1 MKNWFASQR
10 GMNPAAAGRKLALLV
25 VTPVTSFYLMQLIY
39 GAASLGYPLYAVL
52 GNGLCIGA
60 FYYLFCAATGHLA
73 LGSLITHILAGIV
86 GAANYFVAA
95 FRGNPVLPWDFKAIG
110 TALAVSGT
118 YSYRP
123 TWAMIAAALL
133 LAAAAWLIFKKRGLG
148 LFKVRRKWPRAV
160 ILAAGLFCIW
170 PIAQP
175 DVLANMGI
183 TTDVWD
189 QAKAYREN
197 GIIATFLCNTR
208 FMEVEVPQGYS
219 KAREE
224 ELLAQAGRRTGEN
237 KEGAG
242 TFKGEKPHIIAI
254 MNESWADFEEF
265 GNLDLNEGVM
275 DFIHSLDGVHGH
287 AYTSVFGAGTSAS
300 EFEFLTGNSMAFL
313 PSGSIPYQQYILEP
327 SPSLASLLKEE
338 GYRTLAIHPGE
349 RSSWQRDK
357 AYPLLGFEKFICAED
372 MDVKIT
378 ENHGYISD
386 ESSFAQVIREFE
398 KREPGER
405 MFIFNVTIQNHGSY
419 TDETFPASI
428 RLIDE
433 PGEYPKA
440 EQYLSL
446 VKETDKAFQGL
457 IEYFESQEEP
467 VVIVMF
473 GDHQPAVEQEFLDKA
488 YGVKQEDM
496 SMAEYMDKFRVPF
509 VIWSNKGLEGREPEI
524 TSLNFLA
531 QYVLRYAGIRPDAY
545 GNYLQS
551 FMTQIPALTFAGYVD
566 AQGEAHSHL
575 ETNGY
580 RGVIEEYQTV
590 QYGRLFGE

>member
-1 MKNWFASQR
+1 MKNWFASQK
-10 GMNPAAAGRKLALLV
+10 GTFTAAAAGKLLLLIL
-25 VTPVTSFYLMQLIY
+25 TPVTSFYLMQLIY
-39 GAASLGYPLYAVL
+39 GSASLRYPLYAVL

-60 FYYLFCAATGHLA
+60 FYYLFCAVTGHLA
-73 LGSLITHILAGIV
+73 FGSLLTHILAGIL

-123 TWAMIAAALL
+123 TWGMTAAAAL
-133 LAAAAWLIFKKRGLG
+133 LAAAAWVIFKKRGLG
-148 LFKVRRKWPRAV
+148 LFKVRRRWLRVV

-175 DVLANMGI
+175 DVLAEMGI

-197 GIIATFLCNTR
+197 GIIASFLCNTQ

-219 KAREE
+219 SAREE
-224 ELLAQAGRRTGEN
+224 ELLEKASQWAAKPESAG
-237 KEGAG
+237 A
-242 TFKGEKPHIIAI
+242 FQGEKPHIIAI
-254 MNESWADFEEF
+254 MNESWADFEKF
-265 GNLDLNEGVM
+265 GNLDLNQGAM
-275 DFIHSLDGVHGH
+275 DYIHSLDGIHGY

-357 AYPLLGFEKFICAED
+357 AYPLLGFEEFICGDD
-372 MDVKIT
+372 MDVALT

-386 ESSFAQVIREFE
+386 ASSFAQVIREFE
-398 KREPGER
+398 EREPGER
-405 MFIFNVTIQNHGSY
+405 LFIFNVTIQNHGSY
-419 TDETFPASI
+419 TDPSFPTSV
-428 RLIDE
+428 RLTDQ

-446 VKETDKAFQGL
+446 VKETDQAFQGL
-457 IEYFESQEEP
+457 IEYFERQDEP

-473 GDHQPAVEQEFLDKA
+473 GDHQPAVEQGFLDKA

-496 SMAEYMDKFRVPF
+496 SMEEYMDKFRVPF
-509 VIWSNKGLEGREPEI
+509 VIWSNRGLDGRDPEI

-531 QYVLRYAGIRPDAY
+531 QYVLRYAGIQADAY
-545 GNYLQS
+545 GDYLWGLAS
-551 FMTQIPALTFAGYVD
+551 QIPALTFAGYVD

-575 ETNGY
+575 ETNEYQGL
-580 RGVIEEYQTV
+580 IEEYQIV